1 MNEIKVQVLISIILI
16 LIRLAALASIDEA
29 VNDGN
34 VVILPLNKYRL
45 LLIDVIT

>member
-1 MNEIKVQVLISIILI
+1 MNEIKVFISIILI
-16 LIRLAALASIDEA
+16 LIRLSSVDEA

-34 VVILPLNKYRL
+34 VVILPLNKYIL

>member
-1 MNEIKVQVLISIILI
+1 MNEIKVQVFISIILI
-16 LIRLAALASIDEA
+16 LIRHASIDEA

>member
-1 MNEIKVQVLISIILI
+1 MNEIKVQVFISIILI
-16 LIRLAALASIDEA
+16 LIRLASVDEA

>member
-1 MNEIKVQVLISIILI
+1 MNEIKVFISIILI
-16 LIRLAALASIDEA
+16 LIRLASVDEA

>member
-16 LIRLAALASIDEA
+16 LIRLASIDEA
-29 VNDGN
+29 ANDGN